1 MGKVCTGKFIG
12 ENSMANLGFRNS
24 WPTYRREKGDYVEP
38 FIVGNPRSNW
48 DGIEKKAQRL
58 ETAQAVAASNKA
70 AKVKDRGG
78 KPLYL
83 VELDK
88 LFVQLEKV
96 QRSKDALLRH
106 TAKTALVDLAR
117 VRSKLSTMATVGKK
131 PVVSLSEDKV
141 VKSDKKTPS
150 QEAMAALTRR
160 EVALFRARWAS
171 LLS

>member
-1 MGKVCTGKFIG
+1 
-12 ENSMANLGFRNS
+12 MANLGFRNS
-24 WPTYRREKGDYVEP
+24 WPQYKRERGDYVEP
-38 FIVGNPRSNW
+38 HVVGNPKSNW
-48 DGIEKKAQRL
+48 DRIEKKVQRL

-70 AKVKDRGG
+70 GKVVDRGG

-106 TAKTALVDLAR
+106 RAKTALVDLAR
-117 VRSKLSTMATVGKK
+117 LRSKLSVLATAGTK

-141 VKSDKKTPS
+141 VKSDKETPS
-150 QEAMAALTRR
+150 KETMAALTRR
-160 EVALFRARWAS
+160 EVALFKARWAS

>member
-1 MGKVCTGKFIG
+1 MGKVCVGKFIG

-24 WPTYRREKGDYVEP
+24 WPTYRKEKGDVVAEP
-38 FIVGNPRSNW
+38 HKLGGHPS
-48 DGIEKKAQRL
+48 KKAERVKARL
-58 ETAQAVAASNKA
+58 EVAQAVGASNKA
-70 AKVKDRGG
+70 EKVVDRGG

-83 VELDK
+83 VELDS

-106 TAKTALVDLAR
+106 RAKTALVDLAR
-117 VRSKLSTMATVGKK
+117 LRSKLSTMATVGKK

-150 QEAMAALTRR
+150 QEQMAAITRR
-160 EVALFRARWAS
+160 EVGLFRARWAS
-171 LLS
+171 LL